1 MNKIKQRREELEKGC
16 GEEFSM
22 IGFSSEF
29 ICGRGL
35 DLYDNNP
42 EEVFLCPICEA
53 QLQELNFADK
63 ERLKWFRELIEGIEC
78 NAYDNALW
86 LKQMITNKLN
96 EEEKNEN

>member
-1 MNKIKQRREELEKGC
+1 MNKIKQRREELEKEIEKAEKEIELNAKGNNYSAWLHSDMMKIIDRNKR
-16 GEEFSM
+16 F
-22 IGFSSEF
+22 
-29 ICGRGL
+29 L
-35 DLYDNNP
+35 DG
-42 EEVFLCPICEA
+42 
-53 QLQELNFADK
+53 LNFADK